1 MTLKL
6 RTDDFKT
13 VSRAE
18 TVEAP
23 VDTVEALLPVAR
35 RLLAKV
41 DTTKKAIRLVG
52 LSLTHFDAPQPT
64 LFGDAKQKSA
74 REVAGVVDRL
84 KERFGDG
91 AITRGALIEDESRQ
105 SPRGTSRRSPREP
118 PAES

>member
-1 MTLKL
+1 VTLKL

-35 RLLAKV
+35 RLFAKA
-41 DTTKKAIRLVG
+41 DTTRKAIRLVG

-64 LFGDAKQKSA
+64 LFGDDRRKSA
-74 REVAGVVDRL
+74 RNVAGVLDRL
-84 KERFGDG
+84 KERFGD
-91 AITRGALIEDESRQ
+91 AAVTRGALLEEKKPKS
-105 SPRGTSRRSPREP
+105 EH
-118 PAES
+118 